1 MILVNDLKP
10 GTTFENEGNIY
21 SVLNIE
27 HNKTAMRQ
35 MIVKVKVKNL
45 RTGVI
50 NEISF
55 TGGDKV
61 EQAHIDKKE
70 MQYLYDDGDNF
81 VFMDNDTYEQ
91 IEIPKARLEWEKQFM
106 KENDNVTISMY
117 EGNEILG
124 VILPDKVELQ
134 IVECEPAVKGDTAT
148 SATKNAKLETGL
160 DIRVPLFIQNGE
172 MVHPDIAVTEHA
184 HSTVTTDEPETMV
197 FVVNNLDSPV
207 QGINLATMPHH
218 IRGIAF
224 ILHFQKTSTRGAGI
238 YHSVLCMRQANDV
251 GVDGVVVF

>member
-10 GTTFENEGNIY
+10 GTTFEHEGNIY
-21 SVLNIE
+21 TVLDID

-81 VFMDNDTYEQ
+81 VFMDNETYEQ

-117 EGNEILG
+117 EGKEILG

-148 SATKNAKLETGL
+148 TATKNAKVETGL

-172 MVHPDIAVTEHA
+172 MVLI
-184 HSTVTTDEPETMV
+184 ST
-197 FVVNNLDSPV
+197 
-207 QGINLATMPHH
+207 A
-218 IRGIAF
+218 
-224 ILHFQKTSTRGAGI
+224 
-238 YHSVLCMRQANDV
+238 
-251 GVDGVVVF
+251 DGKYSGRA

>member
-10 GTTFENEGNIY
+10 GTTFEHEGNIY
-21 SVLNIE
+21 TVLDID

-81 VFMDNDTYEQ
+81 VFMDNETYEQ

-117 EGNEILG
+117 EGKEILG

-148 SATKNAKLETGL
+148 SATKNAKVETGL

-172 MVHPDIAVTEHA
+172 MVLI
-184 HSTVTTDEPETMV
+184 ST
-197 FVVNNLDSPV
+197 
-207 QGINLATMPHH
+207 A
-218 IRGIAF
+218 
-224 ILHFQKTSTRGAGI
+224 
-238 YHSVLCMRQANDV
+238 
-251 GVDGVVVF
+251 DGKYSGRA

>member
-1 MILVNDLKP
+1 MIIVNDLKP

-21 SVLNIE
+21 TVLDID

-50 NEISF
+50 NELSF

-70 MQYLYDDGDNF
+70 MQYLYDGGEAL
-81 VFMDNDTYEQ
+81 VFMDSSTYEQ
-91 IEIPKARLEWEKQFM
+91 IEIPKDRLQWEMQFM
-106 KENDNVTISMY
+106 KENDVVTITMY
-117 EGNEILG
+117 NTEILG

-148 SATKNAKLETGL
+148 SATKNAKVETGL
-160 DIRVPLFIQNGE
+160 EIRVPLFIQNGE
-172 MVHPDIAVTEHA
+172 MVLI
-184 HSTVTTDEPETMV
+184 ST
-197 FVVNNLDSPV
+197 
-207 QGINLATMPHH
+207 A
-218 IRGIAF
+218 
-224 ILHFQKTSTRGAGI
+224 
-238 YHSVLCMRQANDV
+238 
-251 GVDGVVVF
+251 DGKYSGRA